1 VWYRLTLRADYHTVV
16 CTPPTPQV
24 IASGFSKLSFKLG
37 MPHHQQQQFAGAGLE
52 AGQLPLQHQGS
63 ISPKPYMPGQLGL
76 PAAQHLQLPDGDC
89 PMDVQESLSPPTW
102 PPQSLPLHKPP
113 FLAPF
118 PGSASGTG
126 RLLGAWGPHGDG
138 ALGQQQQ
145 QPGTGPL
152 PAAAVCAGH
161 RTPSPEPCS
170 CPTLASSPHGQT
182 APAADAS
189 LPGSGSAAAAGGGAG
204 AGNVTGQ
211 GGVAGATGDEA
222 GSSSSRPGLPPLQTA
237 KVIRAAEKQ
246 PASPSDLPAASLRK
260 VALLRSLLARAE
272 QQFQQQQGAGGQQPP
287 QQQGGGPQPAA
298 QQPSRMAQQGFADT
312 PPPSC
317 TSEQQQDATPAA
329 PLQHQQ
335 QQEGVGPDNASS
347 SRLPWMQPWGALSC
361 SSTGPLALQGSFQ
374 QGQRGQQP
382 MLPVLP
388 PRPVTPWDMSSDD
401 MDCSSAS
408 SVVESDSS
416 SQQGP
421 GGSGLMQQD
430 SFDGDQDQAAST
442 LLCQVSIE
450 GGGCARH
457 RTEWQCFN
465 LSASG
470 PSY

>member
-1 VWYRLTLRADYHTVV
+1 
-16 CTPPTPQV
+16 
-24 IASGFSKLSFKLG
+24 
-37 MPHHQQQQFAGAGLE
+37 
-52 AGQLPLQHQGS
+52 
-63 ISPKPYMPGQLGL
+63 
-76 PAAQHLQLPDGDC
+76 
-89 PMDVQESLSPPTW
+89 MDMQESPSPPTW
-102 PPQSLPLHKPP
+102 PPQSLPLHKHPY
-113 FLAPF
+113 LAPS

-126 RLLGAWGPHGDG
+126 GLLGAWGPHGDG

-145 QPGTGPL
+145 QHSTGPL

-170 CPTLASSPHGQT
+170 CPMLASSPRGQT

-189 LPGSGSAAAAGGGAG
+189 LPGSGSAAAAGEGPG
-204 AGNVTGQ
+204 AGNVAGQ
-211 GGVAGATGDEA
+211 GGVAGDEA
-222 GSSSSRPGLPPLQTA
+222 GSNNRPGLPPLQTA

-272 QQFQQQQGAGGQQPP
+272 QQFQQQQGASGQQP
-287 QQQGGGPQPAA
+287 QQQGVGPQSAA

-317 TSEQQQDATPAA
+317 TPEQQQDTSPAA

-335 QQEGVGPDNASS
+335 QQQEGVGPDNTSS

-361 SSTGPLALQGSFQ
+361 SSTGPPTLQGSFQ
-374 QGQRGQQP
+374 QGRGQQP
-382 MLPVLP
+382 LLPVLP

-421 GGSGLMQQD
+421 GGSGLMQQA

-442 LLCQVSIE
+442 LLCQVSME

-457 RTEWQCFN
+457 R
-465 LSASG
+465 A
-470 PSY
+470 